1 MTTVLDPS
9 GRTSSVNSAA
19 QRGSRELRKF
29 RPDVEGLR
37 AVAVTIVVLSHLSF
51 GFPGGY
57 VGVDVFFVIS
67 GFLITRQLVN
77 EYNSTGKI
85 SFKGFYSRRAKRIL
99 PAATVV
105 IVGTVLACKAWDSPL
120 QVRSDALDGL
130 FSAFSGI
137 NWRLAAQG
145 TNYFAIG
152 STPSP
157 FQHYWSLSV
166 EEQFYFVWPAL
177 ILAVGWLFGRRFGKR
192 ASLVWALVGLIAVSM
207 ALSITTTKSSPS
219 WAYFGSQT
227 RVWELAFGALLA
239 VTVSVWTR
247 MPPALASQM
256 SWLGLIFI
264 AISCFVFNS
273 ATVYP
278 GSAAILPVVGS
289 AFVIAGGCPGWPRSG
304 ELLLKQR
311 PFQFVG
317 NISYSWYLTHWPFL
331 MVLPMALNHSLNG
344 LEKCYV
350 LVGSFVL
357 AAAMYFI
364 VEQPIRSRALL
375 SRRPSLSL
383 GLGGVFVAASVTVA
397 LVVVSGSGL
406 PGGGSTGTAQAAPA
420 ATTQSAIDSALA
432 ASVNVKA
439 LSPHIAP
446 SLANA
451 TTDRPPL
458 TAKCLTGDAPTQPPP
473 DATCTFGDPSASR
486 TIVVTGDS
494 HANQWMTAFDTFGKA
509 NHWKVIEYAKAACSP
524 GNYPTYID
532 PLSNRL
538 YTQCNAYRTAVLAR
552 IKTLKPTYVVL
563 ASEIRTVDIDP
574 SGMVQTIRADQ
585 AAGSRV
591 IYLEDTPNP
600 EKIGSVPDC
609 LAKHT
614 SNIQACAM
622 SRTEPTTRLQSMIQR
637 RTETQAAQQAGAALI
652 DPTDWFCTATSCP
665 PVINNMIVYA
675 DNSHLTSTY
684 ATWLTPLL
692 SAAVKKITG

>member
-1 MTTVLDPS
+1 MTTVLAPA
-9 GRTSSVNSAA
+9 VNSSA
-19 QRGSRELRKF
+19 QRGPRELRKF

-51 GFPGGY
+51 GLPGGY

-77 EYNSTGKI
+77 EYASTGKI

-105 IVGTVLACKAWDSPL
+105 IIGTVWACKTWDSPL
-120 QVRSDALDGL
+120 QVRTDALDGL
-130 FSAFSGI
+130 FAAFSGI

-166 EEQFYFVWPAL
+166 EEQFYFIWPAL
-177 ILAVGWLFGRRFGKR
+177 LLVVGSLFGRRFGKR
-192 ASLVWALVGLIAVSM
+192 ASLVWALVILIAASLTVSVV
-207 ALSITTTKSSPS
+207 TTRTASS
-219 WAYFGSQT
+219 WAYFGTQT
-227 RVWELAFGALLA
+227 RIWELAIGALLA

-278 GSAAILPVVGS
+278 GSAAVLPVVGS

-304 ELLLKQR
+304 EWLLKRR

-350 LVGSFVL
+350 LVGSFAL
-357 AAAMYFI
+357 AVAMYFA
-364 VEQPIRSRALL
+364 VEQPIRSRTLL
-375 SRRPSLSL
+375 SRRPALSLSM
-383 GLGGVFVAASVTVA
+383 GGVFVAASVSVA
-397 LVVVSGSGL
+397 LLVADGAGVPAV
-406 PGGGSTGTAQAAPA
+406 GGGGTAQAAA
-420 ATTQSAIDSALA
+420 ATTPTEISAVLTA
-432 ASVNVKA
+432 ATGVKVLPA
-439 LSPHIAP
+439 VQP
-446 SLANA
+446 SLAGA
-451 TTDRPPL
+451 VSDRPAR
-458 TAKCLTGDAPTQPPP
+458 TNKCLVPDPNGTTPPP
-473 DATCTFGDPSASR
+473 DADCTFGDPSAAR

-494 HANQWMTAFDTFGKA
+494 HANEWMPAFDAFGKA
-509 NHWKVIEYAKAACSP
+509 DHWKIIEYAKAACSP
-524 GNYPTYID
+524 GNYPTYVDPID
-532 PLSNRL
+532 NRL
-538 YTQCNAYRTAVLAR
+538 YNKCNDFRTAVHAR
-552 IKTLKPTYVVL
+552 ITALKPTYVVL

-600 EKIGSVPDC
+600 QKVGSVPDC

-614 SNIQACAM
+614 NNIQLCSM
-622 SRTEPTTRLQSMIQR
+622 SRTDPSTRLNGMIQR
-637 RTETQAAQQAGAALI
+637 RTEVAAAQQAGAAVV
-652 DPTDWFCTATSCP
+652 DPTAWFCTATTCP
-665 PVINNMIVYA
+665 AVINKMIVYA
-675 DNSHLTSTY
+675 DNSHITATY
-684 ATWLTPLL
+684 AAWLSPVL
-692 SAAVKKITG
+692 SAAMKKITG

>member
-9 GRTSSVNSAA
+9 GRTSSVNGAV
-19 QRGSRELRKF
+19 QRGPRQLRKF

-37 AVAVTIVVLSHLSF
+37 AVAVIIVVLSHLNF

-77 EYNSTGKI
+77 EYDSTGKI

-105 IVGTVLACKAWDSPL
+105 IIGTLWACKTWDSPL
-120 QVRSDALDGL
+120 QVRSDAIDGW
-130 FSAFSGI
+130 FAAFSGI

-145 TNYFAIG
+145 TNYFAVG
-152 STPSP
+152 TAPSP

-177 ILAVGWLFGRRFGKR
+177 ILTAGWLFGRRFGKR
-192 ASLVWALVGLIAVSM
+192 VSLIWTLIGLIAISLT
-207 ALSITTTKSSPS
+207 LSIATTKTSSS

-247 MPPALASQM
+247 MPPALASQL

-264 AISCFVFNS
+264 TISCFAFNS
-273 ATVYP
+273 ATIYP

-289 AFVIAGGCPGWPRSG
+289 AFVIAGGCPGWPHSG
-304 ELLLKQR
+304 ELLLKRQ

-357 AAAMYFI
+357 ATAMYFI

-383 GLGGVFVAASVTVA
+383 TMGGVFVAASVAVA
-397 LVVVSGSGL
+397 LVVATGAGL
-406 PGGGSTGTAQAAPA
+406 PVGSSGGTVQAAA
-420 ATTQSAIDSALA
+420 ATPTAIEAALTSA
-432 ASVNVKA
+432 VNVTA
-439 LSPHIAP
+439 LPANVTP
-446 SLANA
+446 SLSKAGV
-451 TTDRPPL
+451 DRPAS
-458 TAKCLTGDAPTQPPP
+458 TNKCLLGNTATQPLP
-473 DATCTFGDPSASR
+473 DSECTFGDVNGAK
-486 TIVVTGDS
+486 TMVLVGDS
-494 HANQWMTAFDTFGKA
+494 HANAWEPALAAFASA
-509 NHWKVIEYAKAACSP
+509 NGFKLVQYAMAGCPP
-524 GNYPTYID
+524 GLYPNDVD
-532 PLSNRL
+532 PNTNRL
-538 YTQCNAYRTAVLAR
+538 YTTCNEFRTAVYAR
-552 IKTLKPTYVVL
+552 LKALKPNYVVV
-563 ASEIRTVDIDP
+563 ASELRTLDIDP
-574 SGMVQTIRADQ
+574 SGMVTSIRNYQ
-585 AAGSRV
+585 NAGARV

-600 EKIGSVPDC
+600 QKVGSVPDC

-614 SNIQACAM
+614 NNIQSCAM
-622 SRTEPTTRLQSMIQR
+622 SRSDPSTRLEAMIQR
-637 RTETQAAQQAGAALI
+637 KTEAQAAQQAGATLV
-652 DPTDWFCTATSCP
+652 DPTNWFCTATSCP
-665 PVINNMIVYA
+665 PVIDNMIVYA
-675 DNSHLTSTY
+675 DNSHITATY
-684 ATWLTPLL
+684 ARWLAPLMSTAL
-692 SAAVKKITG
+692 KKITG